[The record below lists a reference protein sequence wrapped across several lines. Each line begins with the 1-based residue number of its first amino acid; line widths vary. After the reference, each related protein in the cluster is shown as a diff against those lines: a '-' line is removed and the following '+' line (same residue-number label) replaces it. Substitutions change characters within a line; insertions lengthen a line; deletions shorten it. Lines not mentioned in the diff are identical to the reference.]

1 MIYIPSKWRECH
13 HIPNHPRETPSG
25 VRTFE
30 VQSCFQ
36 RRCCMGPR
44 QCSVSALQQTPIP
57 DQHGVPALRRIPP
70 SLLRHRRSSFHSER
84 AIFDSLHLEM
94 QDWLC
99 HSRILCHVFLSRHRH
114 SGSEPWTVPFCLD
127 SCLQQASGSGPWVLR
142 SFPPKHRRNEFTGAW
157 GMPLHW
163 LHRCWRPYSAKVDVQ
178 IPLRLSSRP
187 WYPRRRPKSED
198 LEK

>member
-1 MIYIPSKWRECH
+1 MSNYRKEHITAPLHAIDCPFWYNMIYIPSKWRECH
-13 HIPNHPRETPSG
+13 HVPKHPRETPSG

-36 RRCCMGPR
+36 RRCRMGLR

-70 SLLRHRRSSFHSER
+70 SLLRHRRSSFRSER

-99 HSRILCHVFLSRHRH
+99 HSRILCHVCLSRHRH
-114 SGSEPWTVPFCLD
+114 SGSEPWTLPFCLD
-127 SCLQQASGSGPWVLR
+127 YCLQQASGSGP
-142 SFPPKHRRNEFTGAW
+142 
-157 GMPLHW
+157 
-163 LHRCWRPYSAKVDVQ
+163 
-178 IPLRLSSRP
+178 
-187 WYPRRRPKSED
+187 
-198 LEK
+198 